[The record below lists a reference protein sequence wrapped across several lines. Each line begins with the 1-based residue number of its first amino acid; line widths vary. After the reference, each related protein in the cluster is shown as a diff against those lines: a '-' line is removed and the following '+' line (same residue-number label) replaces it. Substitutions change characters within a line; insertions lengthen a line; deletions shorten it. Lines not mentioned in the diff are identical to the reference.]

1 MLNVGVKST
10 KNNHPSCQSLLG
22 SSASMITEQLRMG
35 MIVLELVSWLCFK
48 FSIMLANVY
57 KSIRELS

>member
-35 MIVLELVSWLCFK
+35 TIVLELVSWLYFE
-48 FSIMLANVY
+48 FSIMLANV
-57 KSIRELS
+57 I